1 MPFTT
6 LEQSTIA
13 LKRITSRL
21 PIKEMVVA
29 DVNMLQALM
38 DAQRTHDN
46 GEVTVNTPRE
56 LRRMCFR
63 ALDAKFAGIKSS
75 REKIDNP
82 VIYNLFEPGASEAQL
97 DWLEA
102 LRYSEPEVDA
112 LPGVKDENSTIASL

>member
-1 MPFTT
+1 MT
-6 LEQSTIA
+6 
-13 LKRITSRL
+13 
-21 PIKEMVVA
+21 

-63 ALDAKFAGIKSS
+63 ALDAKFSAIKSS
-75 REKIDNP
+75 REKTDNP

-102 LRYSEPEVDA
+102 FRYSQPEVDA
-112 LPGVKDENSTIASL
+112 LPGVKDENSTIAPL